1 MKVEE
6 ELRNIGSK
14 YNIDSIGIF
23 GSRARGDFREDSDYD
38 IFIIG
43 KISLSD
49 ELKLED
55 ELSDILKQDVDVIK
69 LDKDTDRILAK
80 NIINEAHVIYSKKYS
95 FEKFFREIENFFIE
109 NSDFIH
115 IRERDLFD

>member
-1 MKVEE
+1 MNIKDK
-6 ELRNIGSK
+6 LRNIGIK
-14 YNIDSIGIF
+14 YNIDSIGVF

-55 ELSDILKQDVDVIK
+55 ELSDILKQDVDLIK
-69 LDKDTDRILAK
+69 LDQDIDRILAK
-80 NIINEAHVIYSKKYS
+80 NIINEAHVIYSRNSS
-95 FEKFFREIENFFIE
+95 FENFFREIENFFIE

-115 IRERDLFD
+115 LRERDLFD

>member
-1 MKVEE
+1 MSFED
-6 ELRNIGSK
+6 ELRYIGVK

-43 KISLSD
+43 EISLSD
-49 ELKLED
+49 ELKLE
-55 ELSDILKQDVDVIK
+55 EEISDILKQDVDVIK

-80 NIINEAHVIYSKKYS
+80 NIINEAHVIYSKNNS
-95 FEKFFREIENFFIE
+95 FEKFFKEIENFFIE
-109 NSDFIH
+109 NSDFIYL
-115 IRERDLFD
+115 RKRDLFE

>member
-1 MKVEE
+1 MSFEN
-6 ELRNIGSK
+6 ELRDIGVK
-14 YNIDSIGIF
+14 YNIYSIGIF

-43 KISLSD
+43 EISLSD

-55 ELSDILKQDVDVIK
+55 EISDILKQDVDVIK

-80 NIINEAHVIYSKKYS
+80 NIINEAHVIHSKNNS
-95 FEKFFREIENFFIE
+95 FEKFFKEIENFFIE
-109 NSDFIH
+109 NSDFIYL
-115 IRERDLFD
+115 RKRDLFD

>member
-1 MKVEE
+1 MSFED
-6 ELRNIGSK
+6 ELRYIGVK

-43 KISLSD
+43 EISLSD
-49 ELKLED
+49 ELKLE
-55 ELSDILKQDVDVIK
+55 EEISDILKQDVDVIK

-80 NIINEAHVIYSKKYS
+80 NIINEAHGIYSKNNS
-95 FEKFFREIENFFIE
+95 FEKFFKEIENFFIE
-109 NSDFIH
+109 NSDFIYLWK
-115 IRERDLFD
+115 RDLFD

>member
-1 MKVEE
+1 MSFED
-6 ELRNIGSK
+6 ELRYIGVK

-43 KISLSD
+43 EISLSD
-49 ELKLED
+49 ELKLE
-55 ELSDILKQDVDVIK
+55 KQDVDVIK

-80 NIINEAHVIYSKKYS
+80 NIINEAHVIYSKNNS
-95 FEKFFREIENFFIE
+95 FEKFFKEIENFFIE
-109 NSDFIH
+109 NSDFIYL
-115 IRERDLFD
+115 RKRDLFD

>member
-1 MKVEE
+1 MDTNEIIK
-6 ELRNIGSK
+6 NIGEK
-14 YNIDSIGIF
+14 YNLDSIGIF

-43 KISLSD
+43 DISLED
-49 ELKLED
+49 ELKLE
-55 ELSDILKQDVDVIK
+55 ENLAVALNIDVDIIK
-69 LDKDTDRILAK
+69 LDKEVDRILAK
-80 NIINEAHVIYSKKYS
+80 NIINEAYIIFSKNNA
-95 FEKFFREIENFFIE
+95 FENFYEKIETFFIE

>member
-1 MKVEE
+1 MSIEE
-6 ELRNIGSK
+6 KLKDIGNK

-23 GSRARGDFREDSDYD
+23 GSRARGDFRKDSDYD

-55 ELSDILKQDVDVIK
+55 ELADVLNQYVDLIK
-69 LDKDTDRILAK
+69 LDKETDRILAK
-80 NIINEAHVIYSKKYS
+80 NIINEAYVIYSKNNA
-95 FEKFFREIENFFIE
+95 FENFFGEIESFFIE
-109 NSDFIH
+109 NSDFIRL
-115 IRERDLFD
+115 RERDLFD

>member
-1 MKVEE
+1 MSFED
-6 ELRNIGSK
+6 ELRYIGVK

-43 KISLSD
+43 EISLSD
-49 ELKLED
+49 ELKLE
-55 ELSDILKQDVDVIK
+55 QDVDVIK

-80 NIINEAHVIYSKKYS
+80 NIINEAHVIYSKNNS
-95 FEKFFREIENFFIE
+95 FEKFFKEIENFFIE
-109 NSDFIH
+109 NSDFIYL
-115 IRERDLFD
+115 RKRDLFD

>member
-1 MKVEE
+1 MSFEN
-6 ELRNIGSK
+6 ELRYIGVK

-43 KISLSD
+43 EISLSD
-49 ELKLED
+49 ELKLE
-55 ELSDILKQDVDVIK
+55 EEISDILKQDVDVIK

-80 NIINEAHVIYSKKYS
+80 NIINEAHVIYSKNNS
-95 FEKFFREIENFFIE
+95 FEKFFKEIENFFIE
-109 NSDFIH
+109 NSDFIYL
-115 IRERDLFD
+115 RKRDLFY

>member
-6 ELRNIGSK
+6 ELIHIGNK

-55 ELSDILKQDVDVIK
+55 ELSDILKQDVDLIK

-80 NIINEAHVIYSKKYS
+80 NIINEAVVIYSRNDS
-95 FEKFFREIENFFIE
+95 FEKFFRKIESFFIE

-115 IRERDLFD
+115 LRERDLFD